1 MEQRKDYE
9 EKLDSKLREWSS
21 KIDVLIAKAD
31 KAAPEAKKE
40 YYKKIEALR
49 KNREIARIRVEKL
62 KSSDDDA
69 WESLRKDSEEMWEE
83 FKNAFEKE
91 LSKVD

>member
-9 EKLDSKLREWSS
+9 EQLESKLKEWSS
-21 KIDVLIAKAD
+21 KIDLLIAKAD
-31 KAAPEAKKE
+31 KAAPETKTE

-49 KNREIARIRVEKL
+49 KNQEIARIRLEKL

-69 WESLRKDSEEMWEE
+69 WENLRKDSEEMWEE